1 MEEIGLVGSLAAV
14 VGAALVGGGVARL
27 VRLPTMLGYLAAGV
41 VIGPNTPGPSADI
54 DDIQT
59 VADLGVALLMFTLG
73 VRFSLRELAAV
84 RGIAFLGGAVGT
96 ALILG
101 AGTLTGLALGLDTS
115 EAIIAGMIAS
125 ISSTMVALKLLEDRG
140 LLTGPAGRIAVAVA
154 LVQDLIVVVYI
165 VGVPVVGGG
174 GESLGEE
181 LAIAA
186 LTAVAV
192 LASIWVVG
200 SFAVPRVLTR
210 VARSTSRELFLL
222 TVVVLALG
230 TATISFEAGL
240 SVAFG
245 AFLAGLVVS
254 ESDYAQRTIAEVF
267 PLREVFAVVFFVAI
281 GMLVDPDVLVDDPGI
296 VLGIAAVAVLGK
308 IVTVSFASAVLGFPP
323 RAIVAGALALA
334 NMGEFSFV
342 LATEAVRE
350 DVIGPDLDETLLTS
364 VLISIAVSP
373 LLFAAHDRI
382 FTAVQRTPLLG
393 AMISRETEL
402 HVPED
407 AHLAN
412 HAVIVGYREAGR
424 EVAKVLSA
432 RDFHYVVIDE
442 DPGALR
448 ALATEDVPY
457 IVGNPALPMVLEQAG
472 LDRARVL
479 VVTTGD
485 PAVVEGIVVTS
496 RDLNPRIDIVAHG
509 AIEEGRHRL
518 HDLGVSQI
526 VHAEFE
532 LGMQFV
538 RHTLHRF
545 GVSNAEI
552 QAIVGRRRRDVLR

>member
-1 MEEIGLVGSLAAV
+1 MEELGLVGILAAV
-14 VGAALVGGGVARL
+14 AGAALVGGGIARL
-27 VRLPTMLGYLAAGV
+27 MRLPTVLGYLAAGV
-41 VIGPNTPGPSADI
+41 AIGPHTPGPSADG
-54 DDIQT
+54 DEVKT

-73 VRFSLRELAAV
+73 VRFSLRRLVDA
-84 RGIAFLGGAVGT
+84 RGIAFTGGALGTLVLLGVGT
-96 ALILG
+96 LA
-101 AGTLTGLALGLDTS
+101 GLALGLSTS

-140 LLTGPAGRIAVAVA
+140 LITGPAGGIAIAIA

-165 VGVPVVGGG
+165 IGVPIVGGE
-174 GESLGEE
+174 GENLGEE

-186 LTAVAV
+186 LTAIAV
-192 LASIWVVG
+192 LAGVWIIG

-210 VARSTSRELFLL
+210 VARSNSRELFLL
-222 TVVVLALG
+222 TVVALALG
-230 TATISFEAGL
+230 TASLSFEAGL

-245 AFLAGLVVS
+245 AFLAGLIVS

-281 GMLVDPDVLVDDPGI
+281 GMLVDPGVLVDDPEI
-296 VLGIAAVAVLGK
+296 VLGVAAVAVLGK
-308 IVTVSFASAVLGFPP
+308 IVTVSVASAFLGFPP
-323 RAIVAGALALA
+323 RAIVAAALALA

-342 LATEAVRE
+342 LATEAE
-350 DVIGPDLDETLLTS
+350 DVIGPDLDEALLTS

-373 LLFAAHDRI
+373 LLFAAHEHI
-382 FTAVQRTPLLG
+382 FSVIQRTPVLG
-393 AMISRETEL
+393 RMATAQMEVHL
-402 HVPED
+402 PED
-407 AHLAN
+407 VRLAN
-412 HAVIVGYREAGR
+412 HAVIVGYREAGQ
-424 EVAKVLSA
+424 EVARVLRA
-432 RDFHYVVIDE
+432 RDFRYIVIDE

-448 ALATEDVPY
+448 ALAAADVPY
-457 IVGNPALPMVLEQAG
+457 IVGNAALPQVLEQAA

-485 PAVVEGIVVTS
+485 PGMVEGIAVTS

-509 AIEEGRHRL
+509 AVEEGRHRL
-518 HDLGVSQI
+518 RDLGVSQI

-532 LGMQFV
+532 LGMQIV

-552 QAIVGRRRRDVLR
+552 EAIVGRRRRDHLH

>member
-1 MEEIGLVGSLAAV
+1 MEELGLVGSLAAV

-27 VRLPTMLGYLAAGV
+27 LRLPTILGYLAAGV
-41 VIGPNTPGPSADI
+41 AIGPNTPGPSADI

-84 RGIAFLGGAVGT
+84 RGIAALGGVVGT
-96 ALILG
+96 VLILA
-101 AGTLTGLALGLDTS
+101 AGTLTGLALGLETS

-165 VGVPVVGGG
+165 VAVPVVGGG
-174 GESLGEE
+174 GENLGEE
-181 LAIAA
+181 LGIAA
-186 LTAVAV
+186 LTAAGV
-192 LASIWVVG
+192 LAGIWLIG
-200 SFAVPRVLTR
+200 GFAVPRVLTR

-222 TVVVLALG
+222 TVVALALG
-230 TATISFEAGL
+230 TATLSFEAGL

-281 GMLVDPDVLVDDPGI
+281 GMLVDPDALVDHPDI

-308 IVTVSFASAVLGFPP
+308 LVTVSVASAFLGFPP

-350 DVIGPDLDETLLTS
+350 DVIGPGLDETLLTS

-382 FTAVQRTPLLG
+382 FTAIQRVPLLG
-393 AMISRETEL
+393 AMVSPQTEVHL
-402 HVPED
+402 PDD

-412 HAVIVGYREAGR
+412 HAVIVGYGEAGQ
-424 EVAKVLSA
+424 EVAKVLRA
-432 RDFHYVVIDE
+432 RDFRYVVIDE

-448 ALATEDVPY
+448 TLATEDVPY
-457 IVGNPALPMVLEQAG
+457 IVGNAALPMVLEQAG

-479 VVTTGD
+479 VVTTSD
-485 PAVVEGIVVTS
+485 PGAVEGIVVTS

-518 HDLGVSQI
+518 RDLGVSQI

>member
-1 MEEIGLVGSLAAV
+1 MEELGLVGSLAAV

-27 VRLPTMLGYLAAGV
+27 LRLPTILGYLAAGV
-41 VIGPNTPGPSADI
+41 AIGPNTPGPSADI

-84 RGIAFLGGAVGT
+84 RGIASLGGVVGT
-96 ALILG
+96 VLILA
-101 AGTLTGLALGLDTS
+101 AGTLTGLALGLETS

-165 VGVPVVGGG
+165 VAVPVVGGG
-174 GESLGEE
+174 GENLGEE
-181 LAIAA
+181 LGIAA
-186 LTAVAV
+186 LTAAGV
-192 LASIWVVG
+192 LAGIWLIG
-200 SFAVPRVLTR
+200 GFAVPRVLTR

-222 TVVVLALG
+222 TVVALALG
-230 TATISFEAGL
+230 TATLSFEAGL

-281 GMLVDPDVLVDDPGI
+281 GMLVDPDALVDHPDI

-308 IVTVSFASAVLGFPP
+308 LVTVSVASAFLGFPP

-350 DVIGPDLDETLLTS
+350 DVIGPGLDETLLTS

-382 FTAVQRTPLLG
+382 FTAIQRVPLLG
-393 AMISRETEL
+393 AMVSPQTEVHL
-402 HVPED
+402 PDD

-412 HAVIVGYREAGR
+412 HAVIVGYGEAGQ
-424 EVAKVLSA
+424 EVAKVLRA
-432 RDFHYVVIDE
+432 RDFRYVVIDE

-448 ALATEDVPY
+448 TLATEDVPY
-457 IVGNPALPMVLEQAG
+457 IVGNAALPMVLEQAG

-479 VVTTGD
+479 VVTTSD
-485 PAVVEGIVVTS
+485 PGAVEGIVVTS

-518 HDLGVSQI
+518 RDLGVSQI

>member
-1 MEEIGLVGSLAAV
+1 MEELGLVGSLAAV
-14 VGAALVGGGVARL
+14 VGAALVGGGIARL
-27 VRLPTMLGYLAAGV
+27 LRLPTILGYLAAGV
-41 VIGPNTPGPSADI
+41 AIGPNTPGPSADI

-96 ALILG
+96 VLILG
-101 AGTLTGLALGLDTS
+101 AGTLTGLALGLETS

-165 VGVPVVGGG
+165 VAVPVVGGG
-174 GESLGEE
+174 GENLAAELG
-181 LAIAA
+181 IAA

-192 LASIWVVG
+192 LAGIWLVG
-200 SFAVPRVLTR
+200 GFAVPRVLTR

-222 TVVVLALG
+222 TVVALALG
-230 TATISFEAGL
+230 TATLSFEAGL

-281 GMLVDPDVLVDDPGI
+281 GMLVDPNVLVDDPAI

-308 IVTVSFASAVLGFPP
+308 LVTVSVASAFLGFPP

-350 DVIGPDLDETLLTS
+350 DVIGPGLDETLLTS

-373 LLFAAHDRI
+373 LLFAAHDHI
-382 FTAVQRTPLLG
+382 FSAIQRTPLLG
-393 AMISRETEL
+393 AMISPQTEVHL
-402 HVPED
+402 PDD

-412 HAVIVGYREAGR
+412 HAVIVGYGEAGQ
-424 EVAKVLSA
+424 EVAKVLRA
-432 RDFHYVVIDE
+432 RDFRYVVIDE

-448 ALATEDVPY
+448 TLATEDVPY
-457 IVGNPALPMVLEQAG
+457 IVGNAALPMVLEQAG

-479 VVTTGD
+479 VVTTSD
-485 PAVVEGIVVTS
+485 PGVVEGIVVTS

-518 HDLGVSQI
+518 RDLGVSQI